1 MRKFNQGKSLYIR
14 EDANGQ
20 AIAGTDL
27 WLKKA
32 PSYGRWK
39 KLTDPNLC
47 CNSSSTTTIA
57 P

>member
-47 CNSSSTTTIA
+47 CNPSTTTTVA